1 MRRMPQLPSIQKS
14 TRMTTNF
21 LGYNHQEI
29 IEDGEMYDM
38 KNMSGHLYPALA
50 PRKKRGVTVVDPQN
64 TGTAA
69 NTLYGIHGRDQLVH
83 IIGTDVYYAM
93 SPNPIDGISVST
105 DPGMLPKKIVSFG
118 AYVCIFPDK
127 VYFNTANL
135 SDSGLMY
142 KD

>member
-50 PRKKRGVTVVDPQN
+50 PRKKRGITVVDPPN

-69 NTLYGIHGRDQLVH
+69 TKL
-83 IIGTDVYYAM
+83 
-93 SPNPIDGISVST
+93 
-105 DPGMLPKKIVSFG
+105 
-118 AYVCIFPDK
+118 
-127 VYFNTANL
+127 
-135 SDSGLMY
+135 
-142 KD
+142 